1 MATKKRSG
9 YKKTGIPGLS
19 IRFSWKELLGI
30 TALKRW
36 FSRKT
41 GIPTTESGIR
51 KKLGRKLAKWL
62 TGKYEEKTGQTLDMN
77 SRGQIKTPKTTK
89 TTKKTSTTKKKTTTT
104 KKKSLL
110 DEDLQNQELSI

>member
-1 MATKKRSG
+1 MATKKKSG

-36 FSRKT
+36 FARKT

-51 KKLGRKLAKWL
+51 KKLGRKLAEWL
-62 TGKYEEKTGQTLDMN
+62 TGKYEEKTGQKLDMN
-77 SRGQIKTPKTTK
+77 SKGQIKTPKTKK
-89 TTKKTSTTKKKTTTT
+89 TTKKTSTTKKKTSTT

-110 DEDLQNQELSI
+110 DETT

>member
-1 MATKKRSG
+1 MATKKNSG
-9 YKKTGIPGLS
+9 YKKTGIPGLK
-19 IRFSWKELLGI
+19 IRFSWKEFLGI
-30 TALKRW
+30 TSLKRW

-89 TTKKTSTTKKKTTTT
+89 TTKKTRPRRKRPQRRR
-104 KKKSLL
+104 KSRC
-110 DEDLQNQELSI
+110 

>member
-1 MATKKRSG
+1 
-9 YKKTGIPGLS
+9 
-19 IRFSWKELLGI
+19 
-30 TALKRW
+30 
-36 FSRKT
+36 
-41 GIPTTESGIR
+41 
-51 KKLGRKLAKWL
+51 
-62 TGKYEEKTGQTLDMN
+62 MN